1 LIGIKKIDRRP
12 LAFTERLYLF
22 NVVKGMAI
30 TLRHFLKN
38 IFGTP
43 NIATIA
49 YPEVQEPAPAALRGR
64 HRLMQ
69 RPDGTPKC
77 VACMCCPTIC
87 PADCIHIVAEEAPD
101 DTIEKRPVQFSIDY
115 MRCVFCGLC
124 VEACPVDAI
133 RMDTG
138 ELVLADFTRESFI
151 FDIKRLLSDEQGA
164 EAPAHRLAQTGGFLP
179 PAPGDGP
186 VPPTGPYF
194 PSEFLDRRTVVNRSS
209 DARGTRVATAGEPR
223 LETPTAT
230 DAPQ

>member
-1 LIGIKKIDRRP
+1 MIGIKKIDRRP

-49 YPEVQEPAPAALRGR
+49 YPEVREPAPGALRGR

-87 PADCIHIVAEEAPD
+87 PADCIHIVAEDDERPDVEKAPTSFD
-101 DTIEKRPVQFSIDY
+101 IDLL
-115 MRCVFCGLC
+115 RCVYCGLC
-124 VEACPVDAI
+124 VEACPCDAI

-138 ELVLADFTRESFI
+138 IFELAADNRDAFKVDLDFLLNNTT
-151 FDIKRLLSDEQGA
+151 DGVKR
-164 EAPAHRLAQTGGFLP
+164 
-179 PAPGDGP
+179 
-186 VPPTGPYF
+186 
-194 PSEFLDRRTVVNRSS
+194 
-209 DARGTRVATAGEPR
+209 
-223 LETPTAT
+223 
-230 DAPQ
+230 